1 MLHDL
6 KELIGSSVIAIDGE
20 MGKVRNFLF
29 DDLSWTVLYLV
40 VDVGIWGEHRAVV
53 LPIAAVERPDWE
65 GEGLPSPFDE
75 GATPRQS

>member
-40 VDVGIWGEHRAVV
+40 VDVGIWVNTALWFFRLQRSNVRIGR
-53 LPIAAVERPDWE
+53 
-65 GEGLPSPFDE
+65 GGPSIFV
-75 GATPRQS
+75 